1 MPNKQK
7 IKYDESWSFNKSVA
21 LNFDEHVSQSVPF
34 YKSFQK
40 NIAEIAT
47 MFIRNNS
54 TIYDLGCSSGNTIIE
69 ILKLNLNL
77 NYKIFG
83 IDTSPDMIKLA
94 KEKIGK
100 KKNIKLIKNNFF
112 KIKLKKSDLIIA
124 SLITPFLTKKEKEKF
139 FYLVSKSL
147 NKGGGLIIIDKIKS
161 SDVDFENLFIDMY
174 HEFKMKNFSARNI
187 LKKRKSLRTAM
198 TLNTIEQNY
207 ELIEKNKFSKKE
219 LFFKYL
225 NFVGFVCVK

>member
-139 FYLVSKSL
+139 F
-147 NKGGGLIIIDKIKS
+147 I
-161 SDVDFENLFIDMY
+161 
-174 HEFKMKNFSARNI
+174 
-187 LKKRKSLRTAM
+187 
-198 TLNTIEQNY
+198 
-207 ELIEKNKFSKKE
+207 
-219 LFFKYL
+219 
-225 NFVGFVCVK
+225 